1 MMKAPFLTQSI
12 AVLSLGFVMI
22 SCQPKAPTEVEVTG
36 TIKEDTTWNARTT
49 YILNKSV
56 IVAPGATLNI
66 EAGTVIKAYAGEA
79 PNVSMLVIA
88 KGGKI
93 NAKGTAEKPII
104 FTSLNDNLSEDSM
117 NNEDTGLWGGVIVL
131 GDAPVSLMDEEKST
145 FYVGL
150 DQYDDSSYYG
160 GDNAEDNSGV
170 MEYVSIRHG
179 GTYIGTGSESNGLTL
194 CGVGSK
200 TKISNIEIFANL
212 DDGIEFYGGTVN
224 ASNLMIHSAGD
235 DGIDIDEGYT
245 GTISNFVV
253 ELGSTA
259 DSAIEISGG
268 QGSFTG
274 EFTLKNGLLDGKNN
288 AEGNYY
294 AIDENAKGQI
304 TGLRMANFN
313 DNAQKIVK
321 SEGVSFEEAPE
332 ETQLNVN
339 FDWTLTRKK

>member
-1 MMKAPFLTQSI
+1 
-12 AVLSLGFVMI
+12 
-22 SCQPKAPTEVEVTG
+22 
-36 TIKEDTTWNARTT
+36 
-49 YILNKSV
+49 
-56 IVAPGATLNI
+56 
-66 EAGTVIKAYAGEA
+66 
-79 PNVSMLVIA
+79 MLVIA